1 MKQKDKKFAAMDDA
15 PNEQDIDMDERL
27 MKSVAKAILED
38 ELRAC
43 NEAYEKYKDVDFEE
57 DMEERLQAIFDKH
70 DEIEKKRN
78 FTRKTKKIAKIAAV
92 IVLALGVF
100 GTAGYFSTTEA
111 FRAELLN
118 LIFKTHDRYDEI
130 VVDDS
135 REQPADSEEENNNGE
150 VSDHF
155 VLQLDYVPEGYELV
169 QNDADNLQYEDI
181 KNKNKYIRLYCRHN
195 DDAPYADNEKS
206 SIERIYRNG
215 YEVELRYTETV
226 MFAMW
231 QDREQYFS
239 LAATYTDRETFIKI
253 IEGIEWV
260 E

>member
-135 REQPADSEEENNNGE
+135 QIQP
-150 VSDHF
+150 SDESAEHF

-169 QNDADNLQYEDI
+169 RNNGTGIFYQHKTEPQ
-181 KNKNKYIRLYCRHN
+181 KYIRLYYSGVN
-195 DDAPYADNEKS
+195 DNQYLDNEEFS
-206 SIERIYRNG
+206 NERIYRNG
-215 YEVELRYTETV
+215 NEIELRYDKV
-226 MFAMW
+226 NCIAMW
-231 QDREQYFS
+231 QDKEKYFS
-239 LAATYTDRETFIKI
+239 LAAAYTDRETFIKI
-253 IEGIEWV
+253 IEGIEWI

>member
-169 QNDADNLQYEDI
+169 RNNGTGIFYQHKTEPQ
-181 KNKNKYIRLYCRHN
+181 KYIRLYYSGVN
-195 DDAPYADNEKS
+195 DNQYVDNEKS
-206 SIERIYRNG
+206 YSESIFRNG
-215 YEVELRYTETV
+215 CEIKLTGAEIGYT
-226 MFAMW
+226 AMW
-231 QDREQYFS
+231 QDRGQYFT
-239 LAATYTDRETFIKI
+239 LAVAYMDKDIFIKV
-253 IEGIEWV
+253 IEGIRWV